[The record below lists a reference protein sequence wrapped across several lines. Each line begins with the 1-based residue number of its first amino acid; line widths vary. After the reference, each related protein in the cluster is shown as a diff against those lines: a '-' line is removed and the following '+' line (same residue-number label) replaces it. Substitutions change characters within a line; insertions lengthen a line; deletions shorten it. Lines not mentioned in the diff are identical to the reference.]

1 MPWLETDPVNE
12 RKRFILEAL
21 GGLFSHAELCRRHGI
36 SRKTGY
42 KWLERYETLG
52 PDGLLDRTHRTVSCP
67 HATEPHV
74 LDAAFELRKR
84 RNHRWGAGK
93 IRSRLL
99 DLHPDWRIPSAQVLH
114 KYFKRRGLVKKQR
127 RSRRRPHPGRP
138 TAPFDAPNSIWSADF
153 KGHFK
158 TRNGIYCYPLTVQ
171 DGFSRYLLA
180 CQSLPGTTY
189 AGSRPVF
196 THLFRE
202 FGLPD
207 RIRTD
212 NGVPFASMALGRL
225 SRLSVW
231 WIKLGILPDLI
242 EPASPHQ
249 NGRHERM
256 HRDLKAETTIPPA
269 GNHSAQQRR
278 FNTFRTDFNDI
289 RPHEALGQKPPA
301 SAYEPSTRPFPK
313 KLTQPDYPLHYEVR
327 KVSTNGGIRWH
338 SAWVNV
344 SHLLGGDYIG
354 LEEVADDIW
363 TVYFGPVFLGWLH
376 VRKEAILD
384 SDGSSSRNPKL

>member
-21 GGLFSHAELCRRHGI
+21 GGLFSHAELCRRHGV

-42 KWLERYETLG
+42 KWLERYEAEG
-52 PDGLLDRTHRTVSCP
+52 PDGLLDRTHRTSSCP

-74 LDAAFELRKR
+74 LDAAFELRRR

-99 DLHPDWRIPSAQVLH
+99 ELHPDWRIPSAQVLH
-114 KYFKRRGLVKKQR
+114 KYFQRHGLVKKRR
-127 RSRRRPHPGRP
+127 RSRRRPHPGPP

-196 THLFRE
+196 ARLFQE

-231 WIKLGILPDLI
+231 WIKL
-242 EPASPHQ
+242 
-249 NGRHERM
+249 
-256 HRDLKAETTIPPA
+256 
-269 GNHSAQQRR
+269 
-278 FNTFRTDFNDI
+278 
-289 RPHEALGQKPPA
+289 
-301 SAYEPSTRPFPK
+301 
-313 KLTQPDYPLHYEVR
+313 
-327 KVSTNGGIRWH
+327 
-338 SAWVNV
+338 
-344 SHLLGGDYIG
+344 
-354 LEEVADDIW
+354 
-363 TVYFGPVFLGWLH
+363 
-376 VRKEAILD
+376 
-384 SDGSSSRNPKL
+384 